1 MPNEHGPNKQ
11 RSSVL
16 VVEDEADIATLILYN
31 LDRAGFD
38 VTTAMDGEEALLI
51 TREQRFDLILLDWM
65 LPLVSGIEICRQL
78 RQRPDTKGVP
88 IIMLTARGE
97 ENARIQGLNA
107 GADDYVTKPFS
118 PKELI
123 ARIHAV
129 LRRANPTLSED
140 VLTYLDIT
148 MDTGTQRVT
157 RNGTAIDLR
166 PAEFKLLH
174 HFMGQPGRVFS
185 REQLL
190 DALWHDEGEIEAR
203 TVDVH
208 IRRLRKALSMDGAA
222 PDVIRTVRSSGYALD
237 HPHA

>member
-1 MPNEHGPNKQ
+1 MPNEQ
-11 RSSVL
+11 RPCVL
-16 VVEDEADIATLILYN
+16 VVEDEADIATLIKYN
-31 LDRAGFD
+31 LDSAGFD
-38 VTTAMDGEEALLI
+38 VTTAMDGEEALLV
-51 TREQRFDLILLDWM
+51 TREHHFDLILLDWM

-129 LRRANPTLSED
+129 LRRANPALSED

-190 DALWHDEGEIEAR
+190 DAVW
-203 TVDVH
+203 
-208 IRRLRKALSMDGAA
+208 
-222 PDVIRTVRSSGYALD
+222 
-237 HPHA
+237 